1 MGEQILQYGSMPLDD
16 LVLGVQRVF
25 DRLVRRLRL
34 GPPPAPGRRRLLI
47 VQIDGLS
54 RAVLEEAMAR
64 GRAPFLAWLL
74 RRRGYLMAPMCVG
87 LPTST
92 PAFQLAAM
100 YGVRPD
106 IPGFHYHDKRRKSD
120 VYFPRGGDAAH
131 VEHTQAAGRRGIV
144 TGGGTYGCVFTGGA
158 ESNLLTF
165 AMIKRPTGAGLIRTA
180 SKLVVIGWVLA
191 KGTVASTVEVVRAL
205 LRMVADPLSPASGS
219 WKWLAI
225 KLGISVWLRELFTL
239 AVAHD
244 IYAGVPTIYVNYLD
258 YDVAGHAWG
267 PRHRRALQALRR
279 VDASIH
285 RLWRVLRRVPE
296 HGYDLY
302 VLSDHGQAASLP
314 YVRLTGGRRIEQ
326 SLFEDFFAA
335 HTAEVADSP
344 ERDGRRLVSGL
355 EALRA
360 QRAPGFFQRFVN
372 YLEQDFPW
380 VLGGLRGAREH
391 GGIRV
396 IAAGPNAFV
405 YFLEMP
411 EPLTLEQIEE
421 RYPGLAKRISASPGI
436 GIVLVRSASGPLC
449 FWRGAPYGLD
459 ALAAGPFAGR
469 ADLERIVEGIRDLM
483 SMRSAGDLV
492 IYGIDAPQ
500 GNVSF
505 VAEVGAHAGP
515 SVDELH
521 TFLIHPARVT
531 VPAPITH
538 PVQLYPHFARYQ
550 ADAA

>member
-1 MGEQILQYGSMPLDD
+1 MPLDD
-16 LVLGVQRVF
+16 LVLGLQRAF

-64 GRAPFLAWLL
+64 GRAPFLARLL
-74 RRRGYLMAPMCVG
+74 QRRGYHMAPMCAG

-106 IPGFHYHDKRRKSD
+106 IPGFHYHDKRRRAD

-131 VEHTQAAGRRGIV
+131 VEQTQAAGRRGIV
-144 TGGGTYGCVFTGGA
+144 SGGGTYGCVFTGGST
-158 ESNLLTF
+158 SNLLTF
-165 AMIKRPTGAGLIRTA
+165 AMIKRPTGAGLIRAA
-180 SKLVVIGWVLA
+180 SKLVVISWVLV
-191 KGTVASTVEVVRAL
+191 KGTIASTVEVIRAL
-205 LRMVADPLSPASGS
+205 VRMLADPLSPASGS

-244 IYAGVPTIYVNYLD
+244 IYAGVPAIYVNYLD

-279 VDASIH
+279 VDSAIH

-302 VLSDHGQAASLP
+302 VLSDHGQAASVP
-314 YVRLTGGRRIEQ
+314 YLRVTGGRPIEQ

-335 HTAEVADSP
+335 RDAHAAGLP
-344 ERDGRRLVSGL
+344 ERGRPGLVSGL
-355 EALRA
+355 VALRR

-380 VLGGLRGAREH
+380 VLRGTRGVSERD
-391 GGIRV
+391 GIRV
-396 IAAGPNAFV
+396 VAAGPNAFV
-405 YFLEMP
+405 YFLEAP
-411 EPLTLEQIEE
+411 EPLTLERIDQ
-421 RYPGLAKRISASPGI
+421 RYPGLAQRISASPGI

-449 FWRGAPYGLD
+449 FWRGEPYELGK
-459 ALAAGPFAGR
+459 LAAGPFADR
-469 ADLERIVEGIRDLM
+469 PDLDRIVEGIGDLM
-483 SMRSAGDLV
+483 AMPSAGDLV

-505 VAEVGAHAGP
+505 VAEVGTHAGP

-521 TFLIHPARVT
+521 TFLIHPPSVK
-531 VPAPITH
+531 VPTPITH
-538 PVQLYPHFARYQ
+538 PVQLYPHFARYH

>member
-1 MGEQILQYGSMPLDD
+1 MPLDG
-16 LVLGVQRVF
+16 LVLGLQHAL

-34 GPPPAPGRRRLLI
+34 GPPPSSGRRRVLI

-54 RAVLEEAMAR
+54 RAVLEEAIAR
-64 GRAPFLAWLL
+64 GRAPFLARLL
-74 RRRGYLMAPMCVG
+74 RRRGYLMTPMCVG

-106 IPGFHYHDKRRKSD
+106 IPGFHYHDKRRKTD

-131 VEHTQAAGRRGIV
+131 VERTQAAGHRGIV
-144 TGGGTYGCVFTGGA
+144 SGGGTYGCVFTGGA
-158 ESNLLTF
+158 ASNLMTF
-165 AMIKRPTGAGLIRTA
+165 AMMKRPTGAGLIRAA
-180 SKLVVIGWVLA
+180 SNLVVNVWVLV
-191 KGTVASTVEVVRAL
+191 KGTIASTVEVVRVL
-205 LRMVADPLSPASGS
+205 LRTIADPVSAASGN

-225 KLGISVWLRELFTL
+225 KLSISVWLRELFTL
-239 AVAHD
+239 AAARD
-244 IYAGVPTIYVNYLD
+244 IYAGVPAIYVNYLD

-267 PRHRRALQALRR
+267 PRHRRALRALRR
-279 VDASIH
+279 VDASIL

-296 HGYDLY
+296 YRYDLY

-314 YVRLTGGRRIEQ
+314 YLKVTGGRPIEQ
-326 SLFEDFFAA
+326 SLFEDFFDPAG
-335 HTAEVADSP
+335 VRVVSP
-344 ERDGRRLVSGL
+344 SERKHGGL
-355 EALRA
+355 ATGIEALRA

-380 VLGGLRGAREH
+380 VLGGTRSVRER

-405 YFLEMP
+405 YFLDST
-411 EPLTLEQIEE
+411 EPLTLERIEE
-421 RYPGLAKRISASPGI
+421 RYPALATRISASPGI
-436 GIVLVRSASGPLC
+436 GIVLVRSAAGPLC
-449 FWRGAPYGLD
+449 FWRGARYGLD
-459 ALAAGPFAGR
+459 ALADGPFAER
-469 ADLERIVEGIRDLM
+469 PDLERIVEGIGDLM
-483 SMRSAGDLV
+483 AMPSAGDLV
-492 IYGIDAPQ
+492 IYGIGAPQ

-515 SVDELH
+515 SIDELH
-521 TFLIHPARVT
+521 TFLIHPQGVT
-531 VPAPITH
+531 VPTPITH

-550 ADAA
+550 VDAA

>member
-1 MGEQILQYGSMPLDD
+1 MPLDD
-16 LVLGVQRVF
+16 LVLGLQRAF

-54 RAVLEEAMAR
+54 RAMAR
-64 GRAPFLAWLL
+64 GRAPFLARLL
-74 RRRGYLMAPMCVG
+74 QRRGYHMAPMCAG

-106 IPGFHYHDKRRKSD
+106 IPGFHYHDKRRRAD

-131 VEHTQAAGRRGIV
+131 VEQTQAAGRRGIV
-144 TGGGTYGCVFTGGA
+144 SGGGTYGCVFTGGA
-158 ESNLLTF
+158 TSNLLTF
-165 AMIKRPTGAGLIRTA
+165 AMIKRPTGAGLIRAA
-180 SKLVVIGWVLA
+180 SKLVVISWVLV
-191 KGTVASTVEVVRAL
+191 KGTIASTVEVIRAL
-205 LRMVADPLSPASGS
+205 VRMLADPLSPASGS

-244 IYAGVPTIYVNYLD
+244 IYAGVPAIYVNYLD

-279 VDASIH
+279 VDSAIH

-302 VLSDHGQAASLP
+302 VLSDHGQAASVP
-314 YVRLTGGRRIEQ
+314 YLRVTGGRPIEQ

-335 HTAEVADSP
+335 RDAHAAGLP
-344 ERDGRRLVSGL
+344 ERGRPGLVSGL
-355 EALRA
+355 VALRR

-380 VLGGLRGAREH
+380 VLRGTRGVSERD
-391 GGIRV
+391 GIRV
-396 IAAGPNAFV
+396 VAAGPNAFV
-405 YFLEMP
+405 YFLEAP
-411 EPLTLEQIEE
+411 EPLTLERIDQ
-421 RYPGLAKRISASPGI
+421 RYPGLAQRISASPGI

-449 FWRGAPYGLD
+449 FWRGEPYELGK
-459 ALAAGPFAGR
+459 LAAGPFADR
-469 ADLERIVEGIRDLM
+469 PDLDRIVEGIGDLM
-483 SMRSAGDLV
+483 AMPSAGDLV

-505 VAEVGAHAGP
+505 VAEVGTHAGP

-521 TFLIHPARVT
+521 TFLIHPPSVK
-531 VPAPITH
+531 VPTPITH
-538 PVQLYPHFARYQ
+538 PVQLYPHFARYH

>member
-1 MGEQILQYGSMPLDD
+1 MPLDD
-16 LVLGVQRVF
+16 LVLGLQRAL

-34 GPPPAPGRRRLLI
+34 GPPPSPGRRRLLI

-54 RAVLEEAMAR
+54 RSVLEEAIAR
-64 GRAPFLAWLL
+64 GRAPFLARLIH
-74 RRRGYLMAPMCVG
+74 RRGYLMTPMCVG

-106 IPGFHYHDKRRKSD
+106 IPGFHYHDKRRQTD

-131 VEHTQAAGRRGIV
+131 VERTQAAGRRGIV
-144 TGGGTYGCVFTGGA
+144 NGGGTYGCVFTGGA
-158 ESNLLTF
+158 ASNLMTF
-165 AMIKRPTGAGLIRTA
+165 AMMKRPTGAGLIRAA
-180 SKLVVIGWVLA
+180 SNLVVNAWVLV
-191 KGTVASTVEVVRAL
+191 KGTIASTVEVVRVL
-205 LRMVADPLSPASGS
+205 LRTIADPVSAASGN

-239 AVAHD
+239 AAARD
-244 IYAGVPTIYVNYLD
+244 IYAGVPAIYVNYLD

-267 PRHRRALQALRR
+267 PRHRRALRALRR
-279 VDASIH
+279 VDASIL

-296 HGYDLY
+296 YRYDLY

-314 YVRLTGGRRIEQ
+314 YLKVTGGRPIEQ
-326 SLFEDFFAA
+326 SLFEDFFDPEGVRAVS
-335 HTAEVADSP
+335 TP
-344 ERDGRRLVSGL
+344 ERKHGGL
-355 EALRA
+355 ATGIEALRA

-380 VLGGLRGAREH
+380 VLGGTRSVRER

-405 YFLEMP
+405 YFLETA
-411 EPLTLEQIEE
+411 EPWTLERIEE
-421 RYPGLAKRISASPGI
+421 RYPALAARISASPGI
-436 GIVLVRSASGPLC
+436 GIVLVRSANGPLC
-449 FWRGAPYGLD
+449 FWRGARYGLD
-459 ALAAGPFAGR
+459 TLAAGPFAKR
-469 ADLERIVEGIRDLM
+469 PDLERVVEGIRDLM
-483 SMRSAGDLV
+483 AMPSAGDLV

-515 SVDELH
+515 STDEMQ
-521 TFLIHPARVT
+521 TFMIHSRAVT
-531 VPAPITH
+531 VPTPITH

-550 ADAA
+550 VDAA

>member
-1 MGEQILQYGSMPLDD
+1 MPLDD
-16 LVLGVQRVF
+16 LVLGLQRAF

-64 GRAPFLAWLL
+64 GRAPFLARLL
-74 RRRGYLMAPMCVG
+74 QRRGYHMAPMCAG

-106 IPGFHYHDKRRKSD
+106 IPGFHYYDKRRRAD

-131 VEHTQAAGRRGIV
+131 VEQTQAAGRRGIV
-144 TGGGTYGCVFTGGA
+144 SGGGTYGCVFTGGA
-158 ESNLLTF
+158 TSSLLTF
-165 AMIKRPTGAGLIRTA
+165 AMIKRPTGAGLIRAA
-180 SKLVVIGWVLA
+180 SKLVVISWVLV
-191 KGTVASTVEVVRAL
+191 KGTIASTVEVIRAL
-205 LRMVADPLSPASGS
+205 VRMLADPLSPASGS

-279 VDASIH
+279 VDSAIH

-302 VLSDHGQAASLP
+302 VLSDHGQAASVP
-314 YVRLTGGRRIEQ
+314 YLRVTGGRPIEQ

-335 HTAEVADSP
+335 RDAHAAGLP
-344 ERDGRRLVSGL
+344 ERGRPGLVSGL
-355 EALRA
+355 AALRR

-380 VLGGLRGAREH
+380 VLRGTRGVSERD
-391 GGIRV
+391 GIRV
-396 IAAGPNAFV
+396 VAAGPNAFV
-405 YFLEMP
+405 YFLEAP
-411 EPLTLEQIEE
+411 EPLTLEWIDE
-421 RYPGLAKRISASPGI
+421 RYPGLAQRISASSGI

-449 FWRGAPYGLD
+449 FWRGEPYELGK
-459 ALAAGPFAGR
+459 LAAGPFADR
-469 ADLERIVEGIRDLM
+469 PDLDRIVEGIGDLM
-483 SMRSAGDLV
+483 AMPSAGDLV

-505 VAEVGAHAGP
+505 MAEVGAHAGP

-521 TFLIHPARVT
+521 TFLIHPSSVK
-531 VPAPITH
+531 VPTPITH

>member
-1 MGEQILQYGSMPLDD
+1 MGEQILQYECMPLDD
-16 LVLGVQRVF
+16 LILGLQRAL

-34 GPPPAPGRRRLLI
+34 GRPPSPGRRRLLI

-64 GRAPFLAWLL
+64 GRVPFLARLVH
-74 RRRGYLMAPMCVG
+74 RRGYLMTPMCAG

-106 IPGFHYHDKRRKSD
+106 IPGFHYHDKRRRAD

-131 VEHTQAAGRRGIV
+131 VEQNQAAGRRGIV
-144 TGGGTYGCVFTGGA
+144 SGGGTYGCVFTGGA
-158 ESNLLTF
+158 TSSLLTF
-165 AMIKRPTGAGLIRTA
+165 AMIKRPTGAGLIRAA
-180 SKLVVIGWVLA
+180 SKLVVISWVLV
-191 KGTVASTVEVVRAL
+191 KGTIASTVEVIRAL
-205 LRMVADPLSPASGS
+205 VRMLADPLSPASGS

-244 IYAGVPTIYVNYLD
+244 IYAGVPAIYVNYLD

-267 PRHRRALQALRR
+267 PRHGRALQALRR

-302 VLSDHGQAASLP
+302 VLSDHGQAETLP
-314 YVRLTGGRRIEQ
+314 YQRFTGGRPIEQ

-335 HTAEVADSP
+335 DTAAATDAR
-344 ERDGRRLVSGL
+344 EREGRRLVSVL

-380 VLGGLRGAREH
+380 VLGGMRGAREH
-391 GGIRV
+391 DGIRV

-405 YFLEMP
+405 YFLETP
-411 EPLTLEQIEE
+411 EPLTLEEIEE
-421 RYPGLAKRISASPGI
+421 RHPGLPKRTSGGSSRAS
-436 GIVLVRSASGPLC
+436 VTSCRC
-449 FWRGAPYGLD
+449 
-459 ALAAGPFAGR
+459 GR
-469 ADLERIVEGIRDLM
+469 
-483 SMRSAGDLV
+483 
-492 IYGIDAPQ
+492 
-500 GNVSF
+500 
-505 VAEVGAHAGP
+505 
-515 SVDELH
+515 
-521 TFLIHPARVT
+521 PAT
-531 VPAPITH
+531 W
-538 PVQLYPHFARYQ
+538 
-550 ADAA
+550 

>member
-1 MGEQILQYGSMPLDD
+1 MPLDD
-16 LVLGVQRVF
+16 VVLGLQRTF
-25 DRLVRRLRL
+25 DRCVRRLRL
-34 GPPPAPGRRRLLI
+34 GPPPPSTRRRLLI
-47 VQIDGLS
+47 IQIDGLS
-54 RAVLEEAMAR
+54 RSVLDEAMAR
-64 GRAPFLAWLL
+64 GRAPFLARLV
-74 RRRGYLMAPMCVG
+74 RRRGYLVAPMCTG

-144 TGGGTYGCVFTGGA
+144 SGGGTYGCVFTGGA
-158 ESNLLTF
+158 ASNLLTF
-165 AMIKRPTGAGLIRTA
+165 ARIKRPTGAGLIRAA
-180 SKLVVIGWVLA
+180 SKFVVLAWVLV
-191 KGTVASTVEVVRAL
+191 KSLVASTLEIVRVL
-205 LRMVADPLSPASGS
+205 GRTLADPLSAASGN

-279 VDASIH
+279 VDASIQ

-296 HGYDLY
+296 YRYDLY
-302 VLSDHGQAASLP
+302 VLSDHGQATTLP
-314 YVRLTGGRRIEQ
+314 YLRVAGGRPIEQ
-326 SLFEDFFAA
+326 SLFEDFFHAEAA
-335 HTAEVADSP
+335 VSKP
-344 ERDGRRLVSGL
+344 ERRRGAFATGL

-360 QRAPGFFQRFVN
+360 PRAPGFFQRFVN

-380 VLGGLRGAREH
+380 VLGGTRSVRERD
-391 GGIRV
+391 GIR
-396 IAAGPNAFV
+396 IISAGPNAFV
-405 YFLEMP
+405 YFLETA
-411 EPLTLEQIEE
+411 EPLTWEQIEA
-421 RYPGLAKRISASPGI
+421 RYPALAARISASPGV

-449 FWRGAPYGLD
+449 FWRGARYGLD
-459 ALAAGPFAGR
+459 SLGAGPFTGR
-469 ADLERIVEGIRDLM
+469 PDLERVAEGIRDLM
-483 SMRSAGDLV
+483 TMPSAGDLV

-505 VAEVGAHAGP
+505 VAEIGAHAGP
-515 SVDELH
+515 SQDELH
-521 TFLIHPARVT
+521 TFVIHPPT
-531 VPAPITH
+531 VVVPSPITH
-538 PVQLYPHFARYQ
+538 PIQLYPHFARYQ
-550 ADAA
+550 TDAA

>member
-1 MGEQILQYGSMPLDD
+1 MPLDD
-16 LVLGVQRVF
+16 LVLGLQRAF

-64 GRAPFLAWLL
+64 GRAPFLARLL
-74 RRRGYLMAPMCVG
+74 QRRGYHMAPMCAG

-106 IPGFHYHDKRRKSD
+106 IPGFHYHDKRRRAD

-131 VEHTQAAGRRGIV
+131 VEQTQAAGRRGIV
-144 TGGGTYGCVFTGGA
+144 SGGGTYGCVFTGGA
-158 ESNLLTF
+158 TSNLLTF
-165 AMIKRPTGAGLIRTA
+165 AMIKRPTGAGLIRAA
-180 SKLVVIGWVLA
+180 SKLVVISWVLV
-191 KGTVASTVEVVRAL
+191 KGTIASTVEVIRAL
-205 LRMVADPLSPASGS
+205 VRMLADPLSPASGS

-244 IYAGVPTIYVNYLD
+244 IYAGVPAIYVNYLD

-279 VDASIH
+279 VDSAIH

-302 VLSDHGQAASLP
+302 VLSDHGQAASVP
-314 YVRLTGGRRIEQ
+314 YLRVTGGRPIEQ

-335 HTAEVADSP
+335 RDAHAAGLP
-344 ERDGRRLVSGL
+344 ERGRPGLVSGL
-355 EALRA
+355 VALRR

-380 VLGGLRGAREH
+380 VLRGTRGVSERD
-391 GGIRV
+391 GIRV
-396 IAAGPNAFV
+396 VAAGPNAFV
-405 YFLEMP
+405 YFLEAP
-411 EPLTLEQIEE
+411 EPLTLERIDQ
-421 RYPGLAKRISASPGI
+421 RYPGLAQRISASPGI

-449 FWRGAPYGLD
+449 FWRGEPYELGK
-459 ALAAGPFAGR
+459 LAAGRFADR
-469 ADLERIVEGIRDLM
+469 PDLDRIVEGIGDLM
-483 SMRSAGDLV
+483 AMPSAGDLV

-505 VAEVGAHAGP
+505 VAEVGTHAGP

-521 TFLIHPARVT
+521 TFLIHPPSVK
-531 VPAPITH
+531 VPTPITH
-538 PVQLYPHFARYQ
+538 PVQLYPHFARYH

>member
-16 LVLGVQRVF
+16 LVLGLQRAF

-34 GPPPAPGRRRLLI
+34 GAPPVPGQRRLLI

-54 RAVLEEAMAR
+54 RAVLEDAMTQ
-64 GRAPFLAWLL
+64 GRVPFLARLL
-74 RRRGYLMAPMCVG
+74 HRRGYRMAPMCAG

-106 IPGFHYHDKRRKSD
+106 IPGFHYYDKRRKTD

-131 VEHTQAAGRRGIV
+131 VEQTQAAGRRGIV
-144 TGGGTYGCVFTGGA
+144 SGGGTYGCIFTGGA
-158 ESNLLTF
+158 ASNLLTF

-180 SKLVVIGWVLA
+180 SKLVVIAWVLV
-191 KGTVASTVEVVRAL
+191 KGSVASTVEVVRAL
-205 LRMVADPLSPASGS
+205 LRMIADPVSFSAGS

-244 IYAGVPTIYVNYLD
+244 IYTGVPRIYINYLD
-258 YDVAGHAWG
+258 YDVAAHAWG

-285 RLWRVLRRVPE
+285 RLWRVLRRVPQ
-296 HGYDLY
+296 HRYDLY

-314 YVRLTGGRRIEQ
+314 YLRLTGGRPIEQ
-326 SLFEDFFAA
+326 SLFEDFFDPDSARAA
-335 HTAEVADSP
+335 SVP
-344 ERDGRRLVSGL
+344 ERQRPGLASGL
-355 EALRA
+355 AALRA

-380 VLGGLRGAREH
+380 VLGGTRSVREH
-391 GGIRV
+391 DGIRV
-396 IAAGPNAFV
+396 ISAGPNAFV
-405 YFLEMP
+405 YFLDTA
-411 EPLTLEQIEE
+411 EPLTLERIEE
-421 RYPGLAKRISASPGI
+421 RYPALATRISAAPGV
-436 GIVLVRSASGPLC
+436 GIVLVRSATGPLC
-449 FWRGAPYGLD
+449 FWRGGRYGLD
-459 ALAAGPFAGR
+459 TLDTGPFAER
-469 ADLERIVEGIRDLM
+469 PDLERVVEGIRDLM
-483 SMRSAGDLV
+483 AMPSAGDLV
-492 IYGIDAPQ
+492 IYGTDAPQ

-505 VAEVGAHAGP
+505 VAEVGCHAGP
-515 SVDELH
+515 STDELQ
-521 TFLIHPARVT
+521 TFLIHPAGVT
-531 VPAPITH
+531 VPTPITH

>member
-1 MGEQILQYGSMPLDD
+1 MPLDD
-16 LVLGVQRVF
+16 LVLGLQRAF

-54 RAVLEEAMAR
+54 RAVLEAR
-64 GRAPFLAWLL
+64 GRAPFLARLL
-74 RRRGYLMAPMCVG
+74 QRRGYHMAPMCAG

-106 IPGFHYHDKRRKSD
+106 IPGFHYHDKRRRAD

-131 VEHTQAAGRRGIV
+131 VEQTQAAGRRGIV
-144 TGGGTYGCVFTGGA
+144 SGGGTYGCVFTGGA
-158 ESNLLTF
+158 TSNLLTF
-165 AMIKRPTGAGLIRTA
+165 AMIKRPTGAGLIRAA
-180 SKLVVIGWVLA
+180 SKLVVISWVLV
-191 KGTVASTVEVVRAL
+191 KGTIASTVEVIRAL
-205 LRMVADPLSPASGS
+205 VRMLADPLSPASGS

-244 IYAGVPTIYVNYLD
+244 IYAGVPAIYVNYLD

-279 VDASIH
+279 VDSAIH

-302 VLSDHGQAASLP
+302 VLSDHGQAASVP
-314 YVRLTGGRRIEQ
+314 YLRVTGGRPIEQ

-335 HTAEVADSP
+335 RDAHAAGLP
-344 ERDGRRLVSGL
+344 ERGRPGLVSGL
-355 EALRA
+355 VALRR

-380 VLGGLRGAREH
+380 VLRGTRGVSERD
-391 GGIRV
+391 GIRV
-396 IAAGPNAFV
+396 VAAGPNAFV
-405 YFLEMP
+405 YFLEAP
-411 EPLTLEQIEE
+411 EPLTLERIDQ
-421 RYPGLAKRISASPGI
+421 RYPGLAQRISASPGI

-449 FWRGAPYGLD
+449 FWRGEPYELGK
-459 ALAAGPFAGR
+459 LAAGPFADR
-469 ADLERIVEGIRDLM
+469 PDLDRIVEGIGDLM
-483 SMRSAGDLV
+483 AMPSAGDLV

-505 VAEVGAHAGP
+505 VAEVGTHAGP

-521 TFLIHPARVT
+521 TFLIHPPSVK
-531 VPAPITH
+531 VPTPITH
-538 PVQLYPHFARYQ
+538 PVQLYPHFARYH

>member
-1 MGEQILQYGSMPLDD
+1 MPLDD
-16 LVLGVQRVF
+16 LVLGLQHAL

-34 GPPPAPGRRRLLI
+34 GPPPMPGQRRLLI

-54 RAVLEEAMAR
+54 RAVLEEAIAR
-64 GRAPFLAWLL
+64 GRAPFLARLL

-106 IPGFHYHDKRRKSD
+106 IPGFHYHDKRRKTD

-131 VEHTQAAGRRGIV
+131 IEQTQAAGRRGIV
-144 TGGGTYGCVFTGGA
+144 SGGGTYGCVFTGGA
-158 ESNLLTF
+158 ASNLLTF
-165 AMIKRPTGAGLIRTA
+165 TMMKRPTGAGLIRAA
-180 SKLVVIGWVLA
+180 SKLVVIAWVLV
-191 KGTVASTVEVVRAL
+191 KGTIASTVEVIRAL
-205 LRMVADPLSPASGS
+205 LRTIADPVSAASGN

-239 AVAHD
+239 AAARD

-267 PRHRRALQALRR
+267 PRHRRALRALRR
-279 VDASIH
+279 VDASIL

-296 HGYDLY
+296 HRYDLY

-314 YVRLTGGRRIEQ
+314 YLKVTGGRPIEQ
-326 SLFEDFFAA
+326 SLFEDFFDPAGTRVVSARERELGGLAA
-335 HTAEVADSP
+335 
-344 ERDGRRLVSGL
+344 GL
-355 EALRA
+355 GALRA
-360 QRAPGFFQRFVN
+360 RRAPGFFQRFVN

-380 VLGGLRGAREH
+380 VLGGTRSVRER

-405 YFLEMP
+405 YFLESA
-411 EPLTLEQIEE
+411 EPWTLERIEE
-421 RYPGLAKRISASPGI
+421 RYPALATRISASPGI
-436 GIVLVRSASGPLC
+436 GIVLVRSAAGPLC
-449 FWRGAPYGLD
+449 FWRGARYGLD
-459 ALAAGPFAGR
+459 TLGDGPFAKR
-469 ADLERIVEGIRDLM
+469 PDLERVVEGIGDLM
-483 SMRSAGDLV
+483 AMPSAGDLV

-515 SVDELH
+515 SADELH
-521 TFLIHPARVT
+521 TFLIHPPGVT
-531 VPAPITH
+531 VPTPITH
-538 PVQLYPHFARYQ
+538 PVQLYPYFARYQ
-550 ADAA
+550 VDAA

>member
-1 MGEQILQYGSMPLDD
+1 MPLDD
-16 LVLGVQRVF
+16 LVLGLQRSF

-34 GPPPAPGRRRLLI
+34 GPPPAPGQRRLLI

-64 GRAPFLAWLL
+64 GRAPFLARLL
-74 RRRGYLMAPMCVG
+74 RRPGYRMAPMCVG
-87 LPTST
+87 LPSST

-106 IPGFHYHDKRRKSD
+106 IPGFHYYDKRRKTD

-131 VEHTQAAGRRGIV
+131 VEQTQAAGRRGIV
-144 TGGGTYGCVFTGGA
+144 SGGSTYGCVFTGGA
-158 ESNLLTF
+158 ASNLLTF
-165 AMIKRPTGAGLIRTA
+165 AMIKRPTGAGLIRAA
-180 SKLVVIGWVLA
+180 SKLVVLAWVLV
-191 KGTVASTVEVVRAL
+191 KCLVASTVEVVRAL
-205 LRMVADPLSPASGS
+205 LRMIADPLSPASGS

-302 VLSDHGQAASLP
+302 ILSDHGQAASLP
-314 YVRLTGGRRIEQ
+314 YLRVTGGRPIEQ
-326 SLFEDFFAA
+326 SLFEDFFD
-335 HTAEVADSP
+335 ADRADAGPAP
-344 ERDGRRLVSGL
+344 ERTRGGLASGL
-355 EALRA
+355 AALRA

-380 VLGGLRGAREH
+380 VLGGTRSVREH
-391 GGIRV
+391 ADIRV

-405 YFLEMP
+405 YFLETP
-411 EPLTLEQIEE
+411 EPLTLERIEK
-421 RYPGLAKRISASPGI
+421 RYSGLAKRISASPGI
-436 GIVLVRSASGPLC
+436 GIVLVRSESGPLC
-449 FWRGAPYGLD
+449 FWRGAAYGLD
-459 ALAAGPFAGR
+459 ALAAGPFAKR
-469 ADLERIVEGIRDLM
+469 PDLERIVEGIRDLM
-483 SMRSAGDLV
+483 AMPSAGDLV
-492 IYGIDAPQ
+492 LYGIDAPQ
-500 GNVSF
+500 GNISF

-521 TFLIHPARVT
+521 TFLIHPSGVT
-531 VPAPITH
+531 VPTPITH
-538 PVQLYPHFARYQ
+538 PVQLYPHFARYL
-550 ADAA
+550 AGAA